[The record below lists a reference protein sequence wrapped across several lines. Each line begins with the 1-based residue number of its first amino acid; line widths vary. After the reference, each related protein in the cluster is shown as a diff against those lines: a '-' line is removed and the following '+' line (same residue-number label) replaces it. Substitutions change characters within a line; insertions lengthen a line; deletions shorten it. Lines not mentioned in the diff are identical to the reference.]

1 MLEENLIMG
10 KIPLCSP
17 HHPESQAN
25 PSCMSVCESREPP
38 QSSGRLQLL
47 LLLLSLLPPAPQ
59 SSVRG
64 CQGLPGSSSSPAQQE
79 MQPGTARG
87 VWMVRVVAE
96 GWQMRCDSP
105 DTSCPSAPMVRAGC
119 SSRRRWTGCCP
130 AMSPGTISNSCYSCH
145 QKASRIFAI
154 LRPCRM
160 AFFSPR
166 NFLALCRSSRS
177 L

>member
-1 MLEENLIMG
+1 MG

-64 CQGLPGSSSSPAQQE
+64 CQAARPHQHSRRCSPGQPEECGWCGLLLSVGRC
-79 MQPGTARG
+79 GVTAPIPHAPLHPWYEQG
-87 VWMVRVVAE
+87 APLE
-96 GWQMRCDSP
+96 GGGRDAALPWVQV
-105 DTSCPSAPMVRAGC
+105 PSAIH
-119 SSRRRWTGCCP
+119 
-130 AMSPGTISNSCYSCH
+130 AMPVTRKHPESLQFWGH
-145 QKASRIFAI
+145 VEW
-154 LRPCRM
+154 
-160 AFFSPR
+160 
-166 NFLALCRSSRS
+166 LCFP
-177 L
+177 

>member
-1 MLEENLIMG
+1 MRESG
-10 KIPLCSP
+10 AT
-17 HHPESQAN
+17 PELWQA
-25 PSCMSVCESREPP
+25 
-38 QSSGRLQLL
+38 
-47 LLLLSLLPPAPQ
+47 PAAAA
-59 SSVRG
+59 VIAATCTTELG
-64 CQGLPGSSSSPAQQE
+64 AGLPGSSSSPAQQE

-130 AMSPGTISNSCYSCH
+130 AMSPGTIINSCYSCH

-160 AFFSPR
+160 VLFPLGTSWHFAEAAGPFER
-166 NFLALCRSSRS
+166 CRAELPNLQLWGSRS
-177 L
+177 PGNSSGL